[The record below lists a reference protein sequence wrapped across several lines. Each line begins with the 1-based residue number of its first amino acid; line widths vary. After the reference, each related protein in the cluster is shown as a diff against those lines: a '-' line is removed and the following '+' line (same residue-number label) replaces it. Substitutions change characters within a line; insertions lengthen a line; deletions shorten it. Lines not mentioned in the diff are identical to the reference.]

1 MKFETLTQ
9 KMQIRTTIYLGSS
22 VNQQILFDP
31 LKSVYEWAVV
41 LIQFFSIFILKV
53 TKIGRMKNSMKDR
66 EQSLILTTQ
75 LWEGLTAQF
84 LRLPMPSFKYN
95 VTRVFA
101 IAALSSCS
109 HVVVIKSDPPGARVR
124 MINDN
129 GKAGPS
135 LGVTPLDLNSL
146 PNSDVVVVEIDK
158 ENHLPKQ
165 VVVPK
170 VTGSRLTINAKLQPL
185 SKEYLAER
193 GRLDFAASLNAN
205 LFEIFKLQSLI
216 LEKNSEE
223 VLKMETRMREQWEGI
238 SLYQSLLGNFY
249 YITGDF
255 KKAKARY
262 EKALSLDPRNE
273 EARNMLSNL
282 R

>member
-1 MKFETLTQ
+1 M
-9 KMQIRTTIYLGSS
+9 S
-22 VNQQILFDP
+22 
-31 LKSVYEWAVV
+31 
-41 LIQFFSIFILKV
+41 
-53 TKIGRMKNSMKDR
+53 
-66 EQSLILTTQ
+66 
-75 LWEGLTAQF
+75 
-84 LRLPMPSFKYN
+84 SFKYN
-95 VTRVFA
+95 VTRLFA

-129 GKAGPS
+129 GKVGPS

-165 VVVPK
+165 IVVPK
-170 VTGSRLTINAKLQPL
+170 VTGNRLTINAKLQPL

-255 KKAKARY
+255 KKAKAKY

>member
-41 LIQFFSIFILKV
+41 LIQFFSIFFLKV

-75 LWEGLTAQF
+75 LREGLTAQF
-84 LRLPMPSFKYN
+84 LRLPMFSFKYN
-95 VTRVFA
+95 VTRLFA

-109 HVVVIKSDPPGARVR
+109 HVVVIKSDPPGARVK

-129 GKAGPS
+129 GKVGPS

-170 VTGSRLTINAKLQPL
+170 VTGSRLTIYAKLQPL

-255 KKAKARY
+255 KKAKAKY
-262 EKALSLDPRNE
+262 EKAISLDPRNE